1 MQRKQHVAKALPG
14 LGQLRGGSGHRE
26 GREGPLVQARAL
38 VALSAVLRVPV
49 LNTFRPCPAQ
59 AKL

>member
-1 MQRKQHVAKALPG
+1 MAKALPG

-38 VALSAVLRVPV
+38 VALSAVPRVPV